1 MTCPPGCAPLP
12 LTAEET
18 ACLAEISEALMPLSA
33 TILRRAATSDGAGGQ
48 TQTWAA
54 SSTGVPCSAT
64 ALGGGASGIGG
75 GERDSEGRWE
85 VAVAYRLAMPPSTD
99 VRASDRVQVSGIT
112 LEVTAVVP
120 RWGIGTLKVEA
131 AQVTP

>member
-1 MTCPPGCAPLP
+1 MPGCAPVP

-18 ACLAEISEALMPLSA
+18 ACLAEMSESLMASNA
-33 TILRRAATSDGAGGQ
+33 TVLRRTGSSDGAGGQ
-48 TQTWAA
+48 SQSWTA
-54 SSTGVPCSAT
+54 SSSGVPCSVT

-85 VAVAYRLAMPPSTD
+85 VAVAYRLSMPAGTD
-99 VRASDRVQVSGIT
+99 VRASDRVRVGDLT
-112 LEVTAVVP
+112 VEVTAVLR
-120 RWGIGTLKVEA
+120 RWGVGTLKVEA